1 MTDIEDVIS
10 PEATVPTVPL
20 VSRLAY
26 EGIPVAA
33 IARSIQ
39 QPSGAVLATLEVALA
54 EGNITGVPKFDWPPT
69 GKLADHVPQFST
81 ELSENDL
88 RFAARKVF
96 KLTPLEAAILV
107 TLLRCDHADKAR
119 LHTVIE
125 NQRFSRAQNPD
136 RLECTDP
143 KMVDV
148 MICKLRKRLKSAN
161 ETYTVMTVWGSGYYV
176 EPLVQKAILERLAAE
191 CHHGITSAG

>member
-1 MTDIEDVIS
+1 MAVAEDQILPNAV
-10 PEATVPTVPL
+10 TFLVPL
-20 VSRLAY
+20 LTRMAN

-33 IARSIQ
+33 MARAVQ
-39 QPSGAVLATLEVALA
+39 RPSGEVLGALEAALA
-54 EGNITGVPKFDWPPT
+54 AGTIGGIPKFDWPPT
-69 GKLADHVPQFST
+69 GKLSDHVPQPST
-81 ELSENDL
+81 EIPEQDL
-88 RFAARKVF
+88 KFAARKLF

-107 TLLRCDHADKAR
+107 VLLRCDHADKGR

-148 MICKLRKRLKSAN
+148 MICKLRKRLKTADAS
-161 ETYTVMTVWGSGYYV
+161 YTVMTVWGSGYYI
-176 EPLVQKAILERLAAE
+176 EPPTQDAILARLTAE
-191 CHHGITSAG
+191 CMHDKPAA